1 MIEISLNKIEKNY
14 GFNKVLD
21 GFSLDIKEGEVI
33 TLIGENGCGKSTIL
47 NIINKDESI
56 DKGNISIRKGSTIG
70 YLKQVPDIREN
81 NETVKDIL
89 YESKSNILE
98 MQNKLKEYEMKMETA
113 NEKELNN
120 IIIKYSNLQ
129 EKFIELGGYEIDTE
143 ISKVISGFK
152 LNDLVDKK
160 YNTLSGGEKRIVS
173 LAAIMI
179 KQPNI
184 LLLDEPTNHLD
195 IETLEWLE
203 NFIKK
208 YKGTI
213 LIVSHDRY
221 FIDKVSTK
229 TVLIERGK
237 EIIFH
242 GNYSYYL
249 KENDLRI
256 DREFKEYKDQGK
268 IIAAMKKKIKQLEEF
283 GKLAY
288 PGGDPFFRRAENIR
302 KRLDRMEKVEKPIEK
317 KDIPLNFDINN
328 RSGKDVIKINNYV
341 LKINDNILIQDIN
354 LKINYNDKVCIMGS
368 NGCGKSTLIKR
379 ILENN
384 NDNIKIGSNV
394 SIGYIPQEIEFNND
408 KTILEYA
415 KQFFI
420 GEESHLR
427 SALDKFYFHSESVF
441 KRINKLSGGEKV
453 RLKLFELIQCNNNC
467 IILDE
472 PTNHIDINTKEILEI
487 ALKEYKGTLIFISH
501 DRYFINKLANK
512 ILYIENNE
520 IKEYIGNYEDYKL
533 TKRSDNNEKK

>member
-47 NIINKDESI
+47 NIVNKDESI
-56 DKGNISIRKGSTIG
+56 DKGNVSIRKGSTIG

-98 MQNKLKEYEMKMETA
+98 MQNKLKEYERKMETA

-143 ISKVISGFK
+143 ISKVIAGFK

-237 EIIFH
+237 EIVFH

-249 KENDLRI
+249 EENDLRI
-256 DREFKEYKDQGK
+256 DREFKEYKDQSK
-268 IIAAMKKKIKQLEEF
+268 IIEAMKKKIKQLEEF

-288 PGGDPFFRRAENIR
+288 PGGEPFFKRAENIR

-328 RSGKDVIKINNYV
+328 RSGKDVIKINNYD

-379 ILENN
+379 IIENN
-384 NDNIKIGSNV
+384 VPNIKIGSNV
-394 SIGYIPQEIEFNND
+394 SIGYIPQEIVFDNN

-415 KQFFI
+415 RQFFI

-427 SALDKFYFHSESVF
+427 SALNKFYFNDEIVF

-512 ILYIENNE
+512 ILYIENNK

-533 TKRSDNNEKK
+533 IKN

>member
-1 MIEISLNKIEKNY
+1 MIEISLNKIEKTY
-14 GFNKVLD
+14 GFNKILD
-21 GFSLDIKEGEVI
+21 GFSLDIKEGEII

-98 MQNKLKEYEMKMETA
+98 MQNKLKEYERKMETA

-328 RSGKDVIKINNYV
+328 RSGKDVIKINNYD

-453 RLKLFELIQCNNNC
+453 RLKLFELIQCNNNF

-533 TKRSDNNEKK
+533 IKN

>member
-70 YLKQVPDIREN
+70 YLKQVPDIREK

-89 YESKSNILE
+89 YESKSNILD
-98 MQNKLKEYEMKMETA
+98 MQNKLKEYERKMETA

-143 ISKVISGFK
+143 ISKIIAGFK

-237 EIIFH
+237 EIIFN

-317 KDIPLNFDINN
+317 
-328 RSGKDVIKINNYV
+328 
-341 LKINDNILIQDIN
+341 
-354 LKINYNDKVCIMGS
+354 
-368 NGCGKSTLIKR
+368 
-379 ILENN
+379 
-384 NDNIKIGSNV
+384 
-394 SIGYIPQEIEFNND
+394 
-408 KTILEYA
+408 
-415 KQFFI
+415 
-420 GEESHLR
+420 
-427 SALDKFYFHSESVF
+427 
-441 KRINKLSGGEKV
+441 
-453 RLKLFELIQCNNNC
+453 
-467 IILDE
+467 
-472 PTNHIDINTKEILEI
+472 
-487 ALKEYKGTLIFISH
+487 
-501 DRYFINKLANK
+501 
-512 ILYIENNE
+512 
-520 IKEYIGNYEDYKL
+520 
-533 TKRSDNNEKK
+533 